1 MKKYRFILP
10 ALLAVGILTTTFA
23 TETVPRITADG
34 NAPSGILRCGETAE
48 LTIALSPLPEEAKY
62 LKCEQFV
69 NGKKVSEQFIPA
81 SEKFQVK
88 KSLTDPGWFALLGTA
103 CDAERKPLPNPRPAH
118 AWDKVLKGGI
128 GVLFSPEKIPHRPA
142 PADFEEF
149 WRRQRA
155 EVDKVPL
162 RVKRRETSV
171 PDRFKDR
178 GRCYEIEI
186 DCTGGVPVR
195 GYLSI
200 PHHAE
205 PGSLPVVV
213 LPHGAGV
220 YSAAKPVWRR
230 NVIAFEFN
238 AHGIENGRESA
249 YYQQLMRGALRS
261 YHKIGAGNPESWYF
275 KGMFQ
280 RLMRAL
286 DYVKTLPEWDRKN
299 LIVQANSM
307 GGGQALAAA
316 ALDKDVSLC
325 LAAIPAFGDL
335 RGPVPTYPRND
346 GGAYVDYFDTANFA
360 RLIRCPVYLSAGLID
375 FTCPP
380 YNIATIYNAL
390 PESSRKGFK
399 LYPTQGHIRYC
410 VTDGEKVYQQLTS
423 PKSGAGKSAAAARK
437 VQSHAFRFGEWEF
450 AVNDRGEWEK
460 LRYRRIDLIPWKV
473 DMLRLQLGK
482 RRWSKMNVRTVSFD
496 EKTGVLRIDGE
507 RNGFEISHFIRFD
520 ARKIPGLLEQEATL
534 RLVNPSTAGK
544 PVPFYSTS
552 FCFPVAK
559 KALLHAPGALAGDTG
574 SLHALEDDPAMR
586 QKVRTTPRR
595 GETLSGQERFTTAAY
610 TMPLQAELPG
620 ERGSLLF
627 LIDDRR
633 ETARQWI
640 NVQNGNLVLQ
650 QYFESCGWAYPGVTH
665 TIGSA
670 GIHVS
675 GKDAGETLRSGIVHD
690 WYRTGN
696 LRAPQDRPDWV
707 ADAVMF
713 EFIPRRLASENGFR
727 TITREF
733 LPRMQRLGFNTL
745 WSQPANTGPTYMPVD
760 YQKLCAD
767 FGTPEE
773 YAAMCNEAAKRGIR
787 LLQDIVPHGGTV
799 ESARER
805 GNSVF
810 ALRFL
815 ENGGVLPPGRVNALA
830 FNSKEWQQY
839 VADSARMFTRLG
851 AAGFRIDQCGGSGP
865 DWRRTDW
872 PPRDPDTPPAGTD
885 LEWWKKSL
893 PMDRLSPPPFR
904 ASLSTRQ
911 GGYELI
917 QAVRGAAREV
927 RKDAAVLAE
936 VPDAVHVR
944 SGDFIYDFM
953 GRVWLHKFLNLPV
966 AEFVP
971 AFTRRLEEQ
980 YFTDPADLI
989 RMRYVELHDGPSSV
1003 AAVGLGPARALTA
1016 LLYFAHGI
1024 PLAGDTT
1031 GSFDLGNGPFLARLN
1046 RLRAENAPLRRGVPD
1061 YRAIRTG
1068 DPAVFAVLRKTDAEQ
1083 AVGLINF
1090 TNSPRTIRAAFPENV
1105 RFDAETGEPVG
1116 ETLRLEPWQA
1126 RLFTSR
1132 EVAKRKAE
1140 KPAAAPIPTESAPRL
1155 RENADNWQV
1164 DSAAYTLRVNRKSGL
1179 IDAFAPAGKESLCR
1193 SALLLPIRPEKCVN
1207 RARTER
1213 DGETIRL
1220 TNELTFPGF
1229 PGRTLSLTYHCSA
1242 GGIRLEAAA
1251 RNFGEKELALLF
1263 AAPGIDR
1270 YQVDT
1275 ADGRLDDWFEARPPE
1290 TKQDNRLLND
1300 LGYEHFRYY
1309 LSSRLARNILYSSN
1323 RVPLNWQSPEI
1334 RAFRGNDGVVWRQEN
1349 PLTEPSAGLFLYSQF
1364 PGRKEWHLA
1373 AFLSQNLPLTTGVPA
1388 RFTLTL
1394 KPIRPDQVPAEKA
1407 ATIRTGALTVAKD
1420 DASLTCVTH
1429 PDYAFTLARHGG
1441 GIARL
1446 RNAKG
1451 ETLLRD
1457 WEIES
1462 QGGYS
1467 RRISTGGDFFDGVM
1481 IFQDEKFL
1489 RIRCAAFPRNPG
1501 RGVLLT
1507 GLASLV
1513 EYAFP
1518 LEGGGPFF
1526 GSYRLMRRGSMPKK
1540 GGRIV
1545 LRGELPGTGT
1555 DAAPFRILSPNLPR
1569 ELSGLEREKT
1579 TLRLP
1584 LLEEG
1589 KPFPAYRWNGITAMA
1604 FSAGTVPENLTAP
1617 EFLRSGLALPEPP
1630 ERETFD
1636 DFTVAG
1642 TLLDA
1647 AGTMEHTLPWT
1658 TNPPP
1663 RITCYGAAFCAGDQ
1677 NDDNPA
1683 LRLRAYTSARLLLRV
1698 PQKPARFGFSLKQE
1712 NRKPVR
1718 LECHLIYQENGRE
1731 RSQLQL
1737 IDLPAADG
1745 KAGWREYRFDSPVPT
1760 GTGVAAL
1767 RFQLLDVP
1775 GAVLI
1780 DEAGFFP
1787 ENE

>member
-1 MKKYRFILP
+1 
-10 ALLAVGILTTTFA
+10 
-23 TETVPRITADG
+23 
-34 NAPSGILRCGETAE
+34 
-48 LTIALSPLPEEAKY
+48 
-62 LKCEQFV
+62 
-69 NGKKVSEQFIPA
+69 
-81 SEKFQVK
+81 
-88 KSLTDPGWFALLGTA
+88 
-103 CDAERKPLPNPRPAH
+103 
-118 AWDKVLKGGI
+118 
-128 GVLFSPEKIPHRPA
+128 
-142 PADFEEF
+142 
-149 WRRQRA
+149 
-155 EVDKVPL
+155 
-162 RVKRRETSV
+162 
-171 PDRFKDR
+171 
-178 GRCYEIEI
+178 
-186 DCTGGVPVR
+186 
-195 GYLSI
+195 
-200 PHHAE
+200 
-205 PGSLPVVV
+205 
-213 LPHGAGV
+213 
-220 YSAAKPVWRR
+220 
-230 NVIAFEFN
+230 
-238 AHGIENGRESA
+238 
-249 YYQQLMRGALRS
+249 
-261 YHKIGAGNPESWYF
+261 
-275 KGMFQ
+275 
-280 RLMRAL
+280 
-286 DYVKTLPEWDRKN
+286 
-299 LIVQANSM
+299 
-307 GGGQALAAA
+307 
-316 ALDKDVSLC
+316 
-325 LAAIPAFGDL
+325 
-335 RGPVPTYPRND
+335 
-346 GGAYVDYFDTANFA
+346 
-360 RLIRCPVYLSAGLID
+360 
-375 FTCPP
+375 
-380 YNIATIYNAL
+380 
-390 PESSRKGFK
+390 
-399 LYPTQGHIRYC
+399 
-410 VTDGEKVYQQLTS
+410 
-423 PKSGAGKSAAAARK
+423 
-437 VQSHAFRFGEWEF
+437 
-450 AVNDRGEWEK
+450 
-460 LRYRRIDLIPWKV
+460 
-473 DMLRLQLGK
+473 
-482 RRWSKMNVRTVSFD
+482 
-496 EKTGVLRIDGE
+496 
-507 RNGFEISHFIRFD
+507 
-520 ARKIPGLLEQEATL
+520 
-534 RLVNPSTAGK
+534 
-544 PVPFYSTS
+544 
-552 FCFPVAK
+552 
-559 KALLHAPGALAGDTG
+559 
-574 SLHALEDDPAMR
+574 
-586 QKVRTTPRR
+586 
-595 GETLSGQERFTTAAY
+595 
-610 TMPLQAELPG
+610 
-620 ERGSLLF
+620 
-627 LIDDRR
+627 
-633 ETARQWI
+633 
-640 NVQNGNLVLQ
+640 
-650 QYFESCGWAYPGVTH
+650 
-665 TIGSA
+665 
-670 GIHVS
+670 
-675 GKDAGETLRSGIVHD
+675 
-690 WYRTGN
+690 
-696 LRAPQDRPDWV
+696 
-707 ADAVMF
+707 
-713 EFIPRRLASENGFR
+713 
-727 TITREF
+727 
-733 LPRMQRLGFNTL
+733 
-745 WSQPANTGPTYMPVD
+745 
-760 YQKLCAD
+760 
-767 FGTPEE
+767 
-773 YAAMCNEAAKRGIR
+773 
-787 LLQDIVPHGGTV
+787 
-799 ESARER
+799 
-805 GNSVF
+805 
-810 ALRFL
+810 
-815 ENGGVLPPGRVNALA
+815 
-830 FNSKEWQQY
+830 
-839 VADSARMFTRLG
+839 
-851 AAGFRIDQCGGSGP
+851 
-865 DWRRTDW
+865 
-872 PPRDPDTPPAGTD
+872 
-885 LEWWKKSL
+885 
-893 PMDRLSPPPFR
+893 MDRLSPPPFR

-953 GRVWLHKFLNLPV
+953 GRVWLHKFLNLPA

-1046 RLRAENAPLRRGVPD
+1046 RLRAENAPLRRGVPN

-1334 RAFRGNDGVVWRQEN
+1334 RAFRGNDGVVWHQEN
-1349 PLTEPSAGLFLYSQF
+1349 LLTEPSAGLFLYSQF

-1373 AFLSQNLPLTTGVPA
+1373 AFLSQNLPLTAGVPA

-1394 KPIRPDQVPAEKA
+1394 KAVRLDQVPAEKA
-1407 ATIRTGALTVAKD
+1407 AALRTGALTLSKD

-1429 PDYAFTLARHGG
+1429 PAYAFTLARHGG

-1526 GSYRLMRRGSMPKK
+1526 GSYQLMRRGSMPKK

-1545 LRGELPGTGT
+1545 LRGELANA
-1555 DAAPFRILSPNLPR
+1555 DAAPFRILSSNLPR
-1569 ELSGLEREKT
+1569 ELSGVERDKT

-1677 NDDNPA
+1677 NDDKPA

-1698 PQKPARFGFSLKQE
+1698 PRKPARFGFSLRQE
-1712 NRKPVR
+1712 NRQPVR
-1718 LECHLIYQENGRE
+1718 LECHLIYRENGRE
-1731 RSQLQL
+1731 RSLFQP

-1745 KAGWREYRFDSPVPT
+1745 KSGWRKYRFDSPVPA
-1760 GTGVAAL
+1760 GTTNAAL
-1767 RFQLLDVP
+1767 RFRLLDAP
-1775 GAVLI
+1775 GSVLI
-1780 DEAGFFP
+1780 DDAGFFP

>member
-1 MKKYRFILP
+1 MKKNRVSFS
-10 ALLAVGILTTTFA
+10 ALLAALFSSVCAAAPVPAVTA
-23 TETVPRITADG
+23 TG
-34 NAPSGILRCGETAE
+34 NAPSGILQCGETAE
-48 LTIALSPLPEEAKY
+48 LTVALSPLPEKAKY

-69 NGKKVSEQFIPA
+69 NGKKVAEQFIPA
-81 SEKFQVK
+81 TEKFQVK
-88 KSLTDPGWFALLGTA
+88 KSMTEPGWFAVLGTA

-118 AWDKVLKGGI
+118 AWDKELKGGI

-162 RVKRRETSV
+162 RVKRRETGV
-171 PDRFKDR
+171 PERFKDR

-186 DCTGGVPVR
+186 DCTGGVPVK

-200 PHHAE
+200 PHDAK

-360 RLIRCPVYLSAGLID
+360 RMIRCPVYLSAGLID

-380 YNIATIYNAL
+380 YNVATIYNAL
-390 PESSRKGFK
+390 PESSRRGFK
-399 LYPTQGHIRYC
+399 LYPALGHVRHC
-410 VTDGEKVYQQLTS
+410 VTDGEKVYEQLTR
-423 PKSGAGKSAAAARK
+423 PKSGAGKSAATARK
-437 VQSHAFRFGEWEF
+437 VRSYAFRFGEWEF
-450 AVNDRGEWEK
+450 SVNNRGEWEK
-460 LRYRRIDLIPWKV
+460 LRFRKIDLIPWKV

-482 RRWSKMNVRTVSFD
+482 RRWSRMDVRAVSFD
-496 EKTGVLRIDGE
+496 EKKGILRIDGE
-507 RNGFEISHFIRFD
+507 RNGFAVSHIVRFD
-520 ARKIPGLLEQEATL
+520 ARGIPGLLEQEATL
-534 RLVNPSTAGK
+534 RLTKRSASGE

-559 KALLHAPGALAGDTG
+559 TALLHAPGALAGDTG

-586 QKVRTTPRR
+586 GSFRTTPRR

-620 ERGSLLF
+620 GRGSLLF

-640 NVQNGNLVLQ
+640 NVQGGNLVLQ

-696 LRAPQDRPDWV
+696 LCAPQDRPDWV

-727 TITREF
+727 TVAREF

-767 FGTPEE
+767 FGTPED
-773 YAAMCNEAAKRGIR
+773 YAAMCREAEKRGIR
-787 LLQDIVPHGGTV
+787 LLQDIVPHGGTL

-865 DWRRTDW
+865 DWRRNDR
-872 PPRDPDTPPAGTD
+872 PPRDPDTPPSGVD

-893 PMDRLSPPPFR
+893 PMDRISPPPFR
-904 ASLSTRQ
+904 ASLSTRE

-927 RKDAAVLAE
+927 RQDAAVLAE

-953 GRVWLHKFLNLPV
+953 GRVWLHKFLTLPA

-980 YFTDPADLI
+980 YFTDPADLL

-1061 YRAIRTG
+1061 YRAVRTG

-1090 TNSPRTIRAAFPENV
+1090 TNSPRSVRAAFPAQV

-1116 ETLRLEPWQA
+1116 ETVRLAPWQA

-1132 EVAKRKAE
+1132 EVAKVPAVE
-1140 KPAAAPIPTESAPRL
+1140 PAPAAPTPAGSAPRL
-1155 RENADNWQV
+1155 REGSGAWQV
-1164 DSAAYTLRVNRKSGL
+1164 DSAAYTVRINRESGL
-1179 IDAFAPAGKESLCR
+1179 IDAFAPAGKESFCR
-1193 SALLLPIRPEKCVN
+1193 SALLLPIRPGKCVN

-1213 DGETIRL
+1213 DGVTIRL
-1220 TNELTFPGF
+1220 TNELTFPDF
-1229 PGRTLSLTYHCSA
+1229 PGRTLSLTYHCTA
-1242 GGIRLEAAA
+1242 DGVRIEAAA

-1263 AAPGIDR
+1263 AAPEIDR

-1275 ADGRLDDWFEARPPE
+1275 ADGRLDDWFETRPPE
-1290 TKQDNRLLND
+1290 TRQDNRLLND

-1309 LSSRLARNILYSSN
+1309 LSARLARNILYSSN

-1334 RAFRGNDGVVWRQEN
+1334 RAFRGDDGIVWRQEN
-1349 PLTEPSAGLFLYSQF
+1349 PLTEPSAGVLLYSQF
-1364 PGRKEWHLA
+1364 PDRKEWHLA
-1373 AFLSQNLPLTTGVPA
+1373 AYLSQNLPLTAGVPA

-1394 KPIRPDQVPAEKA
+1394 KAVRLDQVPEEPA
-1407 ATIRTGALTVAKD
+1407 AAIRTGMLTLSKD
-1420 DASLTCVTH
+1420 DASRTRVAH

-1441 GIARL
+1441 GIARMQ
-1446 RNAKG
+1446 NAEGK
-1451 ETLLRD
+1451 TLLRN

-1467 RRISTGGDFFDGVM
+1467 RRISSGGDFFDGIM
-1481 IFQDEKFL
+1481 IFQDERFL
-1489 RIRCAAFPRNPG
+1489 RIRCAAYPRNPG
-1501 RGVLLT
+1501 RSVLLT

-1526 GSYRLMRRGSMPKK
+1526 GSCRLMRRGSMPKK
-1540 GGRIV
+1540 DGRIV
-1545 LRGELPGTGT
+1545 LRGEVPEA
-1555 DAAPFRILSPNLPR
+1555 DATPFRILSSNLPR
-1569 ELSGLEREKT
+1569 ELSGMERDGE

-1589 KPFPAYRWNGITAMA
+1589 KPFPAYRWIGIDAMA
-1604 FSAGTVPENLTAP
+1604 FSAGTLPEKLSAP
-1617 EFLRSGLALPEPP
+1617 EFLSGRLALPEPP
-1630 ERETFD
+1630 EHETFD
-1636 DFTVAG
+1636 DFTVTG

-1647 AGTMEHTLPWT
+1647 TGKLEHILPWV

-1663 RITCYGAAFCAGDQ
+1663 RITCYGAAFCAGDRQ
-1677 NDDNPA
+1677 NDNPA
-1683 LRLRAYTSARLLLRV
+1683 LRLRAGASARLLLRV
-1698 PQKPARFGFSLKQE
+1698 PKRNARFGFSLKQE

-1718 LECHLIYQENGRE
+1718 LECHLIYRENGRE
-1731 RSQLQL
+1731 RSLFRP

-1745 KAGWREYRFDSPVPT
+1745 KGGWKEYRFDSPVPA
-1760 GTGVAAL
+1760 GTVNAAL
-1767 RFQLLDVP
+1767 RFRLLDAP
-1775 GAVLI
+1775 GSVLI
-1780 DEAGFFP
+1780 DDAGFFP
-1787 ENE
+1787 ENK